1 LKRGASDLR
10 RGQQIDRGGE
20 ADGYH
25 RDRVAGVAADRE
37 KDSGDRTDGDD
48 GYPGSA
54 GQGHGVGIFTQ
65 MADVQASGAISGD
78 AAEGALAYL
87 AEMSLDLRGAAILG
101 EGGAVLAAAGDS
113 GRWRE
118 DAAALFE
125 VADRAGGEPVEQ
137 IHIGTEQ
144 GEVFALRH
152 AGLTA
157 VAVTERFALA
167 SLTFFDMRAV
177 LRDLAL
183 GKPPAT
189 FDVPGDVKSPQR
201 PSEGS

>member
-1 LKRGASDLR
+1 
-10 RGQQIDRGGE
+10 
-20 ADGYH
+20 
-25 RDRVAGVAADRE
+25 
-37 KDSGDRTDGDD
+37 
-48 GYPGSA
+48 
-54 GQGHGVGIFTQ
+54 

-101 EGGAVLAAAGDS
+101 AGGAVLAASDHPE
-113 GRWRE
+113 RWRE

-137 IHIGTEQ
+137 VHIGTEQ

-152 AGLTA
+152 AGLAA

-167 SLTFFDMRAV
+167 SLTFFDLRAL
-177 LRDLAL
+177 LRDLAA
-183 GKPPAT
+183 G
-189 FDVPGDVKSPQR
+189 GDGRAGEAR
-201 PSEGS
+201 PDAP